1 MELDDLK
8 KDPEKIRQLISL
20 LSSILESGE
29 STPTAPQ
36 SPVEIPPPTQTAN
49 LGNKKPTKFLNMP
62 EYTMFKEDV
71 AIDKALNK
79 YPPTARQRGQSKIDV
94 VCRICA
100 KKENIHPSMLCD
112 SVDRYKCNNC
122 AASPG

>member
-49 LGNKKPTKFLNMP
+49 LGNKKPNKFLNMP

-71 AIDKALNK
+71 AIDII
-79 YPPTARQRGQSKIDV
+79 TIIEEV
-94 VCRICA
+94 
-100 KKENIHPSMLCD
+100 
-112 SVDRYKCNNC
+112 
-122 AASPG
+122 